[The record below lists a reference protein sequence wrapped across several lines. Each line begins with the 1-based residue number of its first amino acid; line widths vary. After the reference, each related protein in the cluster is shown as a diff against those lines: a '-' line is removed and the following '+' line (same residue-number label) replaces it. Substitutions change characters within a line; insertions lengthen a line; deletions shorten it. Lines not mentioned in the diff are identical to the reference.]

1 MKRHRYRTPNLRYKH
16 FVSSNPPVTYRAI
29 SWMIAMV
36 LSFAAMVIC
45 VRLLGDSI
53 SSVEQV
59 FLRSVFGLIFMLA
72 ALTRRGGLPRIHTN
86 RLGMHFIRAALTY
99 LGVATWFYAL
109 THMDLAEAV
118 AIHFTLPLFGI
129 VFAIVFLKEQVT
141 IDRWIATVIGFAG
154 ALVIIRPGIVELQPI
169 AFVVLLSAAA
179 YGAGDI
185 ALKSLSETESSA
197 LTVLLL
203 NFFLVPM
210 SLVPAL
216 FDWTWPSWESV
227 PVVLLL
233 GLTGVSAHYCLA
245 RSMALAD
252 ASVVIPMEFLRL
264 PILAAAGYWLF
275 DEVPDRWALV
285 GAVIICGA
293 TYYMTRKSGR
303 R

>member
-1 MKRHRYRTPNLRYKH
+1 
-16 FVSSNPPVTYRAI
+16 
-29 SWMIAMV
+29 MV
-36 LSFAAMVIC
+36 VSFAAMVIC
-45 VRLLGDSI
+45 VRLLADSI
-53 SSVEQV
+53 SPVEQV
-59 FLRSVFGLIFMLA
+59 FLRSVFGLVFMLA
-72 ALTRRGGLPRIHTN
+72 ALTRRGGLPRIRTN
-86 RLGMHFIRAALTY
+86 RFGMHFTRAALTY

-109 THMDLAEAV
+109 TRMELAEAV

-129 VFAIVFLKEQVT
+129 VFAIIFLKEQVT
-141 IDRWIATVIGFAG
+141 INRWIATAVGFAG
-154 ALVIIRPGIVELQPI
+154 ALVIIRPGVVGLEPI

-185 ALKSLSETESSA
+185 ALKKLSETESSA
-197 LTVLLL
+197 LIVLVL
-203 NFFLVPM
+203 NLFMVPM

-216 FDWTWPSWESV
+216 FDWTWPSWGDV

-233 GLTGVSAHYCLA
+233 GLTGVAAHYCLA

-264 PILAAAGYWLF
+264 PVLAAAGYLLF

-285 GAVIICGA
+285 GAVIIFGA
-293 TYYMTRKSGR
+293 TYYMARNSGR